1 MATRTMIPVEVY
13 LTSVYR
19 PDCDYVDGEV
29 LERNL
34 GERDHSY
41 IQVALAAY
49 FFSRR
54 KALDIEV
61 FTEQRVQVRL
71 NRFRIPDVCVV
82 LGGTKEKIFTT
93 PPFLCVEILS
103 PEDRMS
109 RVWERIHDF
118 FEMGVP
124 NVWVIDPENRVA
136 HIASPA
142 GDLHRVHDFL
152 RTANPVLEVPLAE
165 IFE

>member
-1 MATRTMIPVEVY
+1 MATRALIPVEVY

-49 FFSRR
+49 FFARR
-54 KALDIEV
+54 KALNIEV

-109 RVWERIHDF
+109 RVWERIHDY

-124 NVWVIDPENRVA
+124 NVWVIDPETRLA

-142 GDLHRVHDFL
+142 GDLHRATDIL
-152 RTANPVLEVPLAE
+152 RTTDPALEVPLSE

>member
-1 MATRTMIPVEVY
+1 MVRVEEYLAT
-13 LTSVYR
+13 VYR

-29 LERNL
+29 LERNF
-34 GERDHSY
+34 GKRDHSY
-41 IQVALAAY
+41 VQMALGSY
-49 FFSRR
+49 FFARR
-54 KALDIEV
+54 KALGIEV
-61 FTEQRVQVRL
+61 YPEQRVQVKPR
-71 NRFRIPDVCVV
+71 RYRIPDLCVV
-82 LGGTKEKIFTT
+82 VGGTKEKIFTL

-109 RVWERIHDF
+109 RVWDRIHDF

-124 NVWVIDPENRVA
+124 NVWIIDPEKRIA

-142 GDLHRVHDFL
+142 GDLYRVTDTL
-152 RTANPVLEVPLAE
+152 RTNDPVLEVPLSE